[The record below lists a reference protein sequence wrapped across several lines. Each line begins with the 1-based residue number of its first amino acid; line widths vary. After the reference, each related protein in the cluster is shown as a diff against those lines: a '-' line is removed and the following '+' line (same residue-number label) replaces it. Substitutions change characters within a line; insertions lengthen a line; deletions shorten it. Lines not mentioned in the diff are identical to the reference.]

1 MTNNERDYMNVTSI
15 IEAILA
21 IKKDVLVTVDEDDV
35 DMITWHDD
43 NPTNITREDI
53 LAKQVELRVAY
64 GAQAYARARKEE
76 YPPIEDFMEAYTE
89 KEIGGNSTKWDEYV
103 VKYNKVRT
111 DNSKG

>member
-1 MTNNERDYMNVTSI
+1 MTNHELASMNATSI

-64 GAQAYARARKEE
+64 DAKVQHVATLETKLADDS
-76 YPPIEDFMEAYTE
+76 ITFTE
-89 KEIGGNSTKWDEYV
+89 LKDLMRFRG
-103 VKYNKVRT
+103 
-111 DNSKG
+111 